1 MKFVMA
7 IVVQLLLGLFLM
19 WGMIQAVG
27 GSYWLLIAGSLAYL
41 VVFARAGCT
50 AH

>member
-7 IVVQLLLGLFLM
+7 VFIQVLLGLFLM
-19 WGMIQAVG
+19 WGMIQAVTG
-27 GSYWLLIAGSLAYL
+27 NFWLLLVSAAVYL
-41 VVFARAGCT
+41 VLFARAGCA